1 VISLEFSHIQQI
13 ISILFAGICVGS
25 FLNVVIYRV
34 PRGKSIV
41 KPSSRCGCCKSPL
54 PFYRNIPIWS
64 YLSSGG
70 RCAQCGIFYS
80 PRYLW
85 VEILTPLLFLLT
97 WWTLGWGLHSF
108 FIMGFIATLMAGSFI
123 DLDLRIIPD
132 SLTLG
137 AWAVTLLIIALA
149 GDQLEITFMDAVLGS
164 AVGYLS
170 FYILSRG
177 YALMMGDEG
186 LGGGDVKLMGFIG
199 AVLGW
204 QGVVTTT
211 FLASFLGLVV
221 GLTLIFGM
229 GKSRKYPLP
238 FGPFLA
244 AGAMAHAL
252 GFSVLEYFF

>member
-1 VISLEFSHIQQI
+1 MIALEFGQAQQI
-13 ISILFAGICVGS
+13 ITLLFAGLCIGS
-25 FLNVVIYRV
+25 FLNVVIYRL

-41 KPSSRCGCCKSPL
+41 HPSSRCGCCKSPL
-54 PFYRNIPIWS
+54 PFYRNIPVWS
-64 YLSSGG
+64 FIATGG
-70 RCAQCGIFYS
+70 RCSKCGVFYS
-80 PRYLW
+80 PRYLG
-85 VEILTPLLFLLT
+85 VEILTPLLFLLA
-97 WWTLGWGLHSF
+97 WWVLGWGPQSF
-108 FIMGFIATLMAGSFI
+108 FIMGFIATLLAGSFI

-137 AWAVTLLIIALA
+137 AWAVALLFIGVA
-149 GDQLEITFMDAVLGS
+149 GDQLAIGFVDALLGS
-164 AVGYLS
+164 AAGFLS

-199 AVLGW
+199 AVVGW

-211 FLASFLGLVV
+211 FLASILGLIV

-244 AGAMAHAL
+244 VGAIAHAL